1 MSFPEEGPLVVEPPE
16 DAGSGLQ
23 VRKRGSL
30 FTLSTKIR
38 AQNKQTPTCLRPGEG
53 WRNPRGVKMGWLMQ
67 EVDRL
72 CEHLGWPGGRN
83 CYCRWHGCPGE
94 RNTERSRAL
103 ASHREGTLTLL
114 AAWTNHWVD
123 LLLTLFT
130 SPVSL
135 QVSPEV

>member
-1 MSFPEEGPLVVEPPE
+1 MEGTQMSFPEEGPLVVEPPE

-72 CEHLGWPGGRN
+72 CEHGQG
-83 CYCRWHGCPGE
+83 
-94 RNTERSRAL
+94 
-103 ASHREGTLTLL
+103 EGTVIAGGM
-114 AAWTNHWVD
+114 AAQGRGTPSGAERW
-123 LLLTLFT
+123 LLTGKGL
-130 SPVSL
+130 
-135 QVSPEV
+135 